1 MFQFVHSTM
10 KQDEVET
17 SDVIIKKYGLLVA
30 NILKKKTP
38 QRLVPVCKH
47 PRSIDHVAHFTG
59 VVS

>member
-1 MFQFVHSTM
+1 M